1 MLEVLALRRL
11 AGGMEQVQLRLL
23 RVLMVVA
30 VDQLVRVLLML
41 VLRPVLEVEGLVELD
56 FVELVLLGP
65 LLLLLLLLRREVL
78 RAAVADELAPAAAV
92 LLLVRH
98 PSGHTQP
105 SGLFDRSTAKMTFKS
120 QLSRYL
126 LINACFDDI

>member
-1 MLEVLALRRL
+1 MLEVLALRQL
-11 AGGMEQVQLRLL
+11 AEGMEQVQLRLL
-23 RVLMVVA
+23 RVSMVVA

-41 VLRPVLEVEGLVELD
+41 VLRPVLEAEGLVELD

-65 LLLLLLLLRREVL
+65 LLLLLLLRREVL

-98 PSGHTQP
+98 PSGHTQQ
-105 SGLFDRSTAKMTFKS
+105 SGLFDRSTAEMTFNS
-120 QLSRYL
+120 QVSL
-126 LINACFDDI
+126 

>member
-1 MLEVLALRRL
+1 MLEVLALRQL
-11 AGGMEQVQLRLL
+11 AEGMEQVQLRLL
-23 RVLMVVA
+23 RVSMVVA

-41 VLRPVLEVEGLVELD
+41 VLRPVLEAEGLVELD

-65 LLLLLLLLRREVL
+65 LLLLLLLRREVL

-98 PSGHTQP
+98 PSGHTQS
-105 SGLFDRSTAKMTFKS
+105 SGFLDRLTAETAFNS
-120 QLSRYL
+120 QNITLMQ
-126 LINACFDDI
+126 D

>member
-30 VDQLVRVLLML
+30 VDQLVKVLLML

-65 LLLLLLLLRREVL
+65 LLLLLLLRREVL

-105 SGLFDRSTAKMTFKS
+105 SGSFYRPTVETAFNSPKLDPLKRRLT
-120 QLSRYL
+120 R
-126 LINACFDDI
+126 

>member
-30 VDQLVRVLLML
+30 VDQLVKVLLML

-56 FVELVLLGP
+56 FVELELLEP
-65 LLLLLLLLRREVL
+65 RLLLLRLQQEVL
-78 RAAVADELAPAAAV
+78 QAAVADELAPAAVV

-98 PSGHTQP
+98 PSGHTQQ
-105 SGLFDRSTAKMTFKS
+105 SGLFDRPTAEMTFNS
-120 QLSRYL
+120 QVSL
-126 LINACFDDI
+126 

>member
-105 SGLFDRSTAKMTFKS
+105 SGFLDRLTAETAFNS
-120 QLSRYL
+120 QNITLMQ
-126 LINACFDDI
+126 D

>member
-1 MLEVLALRRL
+1 MLEVLALRQL
-11 AGGMEQVQLRLL
+11 AEGMEQVQLRPL
-23 RVLMVVA
+23 RVSMVVA

-41 VLRPVLEVEGLVELD
+41 VLRPVLEAEGLVELD

-65 LLLLLLLLRREVL
+65 LLLLLLLRREVL

-105 SGLFDRSTAKMTFKS
+105 SGLFDRSTAKTTFKS

-126 LINACFDDI
+126 LINDCFDEI

>member
-30 VDQLVRVLLML
+30 VDQLARVLLML

-105 SGLFDRSTAKMTFKS
+105 QAVFSTA
-120 QLSRYL
+120 
-126 LINACFDDI
+126 